1 MIALTEKVL
10 QEKGGNTSPKCAEMP
25 CLSVFQMVRCCFIT
39 SPETSPETPPFIA
52 PYALL
57 RAETPFRPYIG
68 ANVGAHASYL
78 FS

>member
-1 MIALTEKVL
+1 MD
-10 QEKGGNTSPKCAEMP
+10 NTSPKGLRTL
-25 CLSVFQMVRCCFIT
+25 CLWAFQMVRCCFIT
-39 SPETSPETPPFIA
+39 SPETPPETPPFIA
-52 PYALL
+52 PYVLL